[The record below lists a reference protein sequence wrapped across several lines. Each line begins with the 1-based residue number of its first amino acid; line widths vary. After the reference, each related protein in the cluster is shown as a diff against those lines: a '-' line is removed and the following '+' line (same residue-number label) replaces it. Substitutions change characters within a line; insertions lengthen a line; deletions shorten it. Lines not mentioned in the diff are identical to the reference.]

1 MPSPEARE
9 AAAGLQMGHMAD
21 DRPGGTAKWWEVGSR
36 HLARPS
42 ATQLFLPKWGW
53 EQPQQQAEAKGRM
66 GEGRGSP
73 PPPGRELSQGRAGS
87 VYGPVK
93 AETMPFERPH
103 L

>member
-73 PPPGRELSQGRAGS
+73 PPPGRELSQGESRQCVWHWASEG
-87 VYGPVK
+87 
-93 AETMPFERPH
+93 
-103 L
+103 

>member
-53 EQPQQQAEAKGRM
+53 EQPQQQAKAKGRM

-73 PPPGRELSQGRAGS
+73 PPPGREPAVCMGQ
-87 VYGPVK
+87 
-93 AETMPFERPH
+93 
-103 L
+103 